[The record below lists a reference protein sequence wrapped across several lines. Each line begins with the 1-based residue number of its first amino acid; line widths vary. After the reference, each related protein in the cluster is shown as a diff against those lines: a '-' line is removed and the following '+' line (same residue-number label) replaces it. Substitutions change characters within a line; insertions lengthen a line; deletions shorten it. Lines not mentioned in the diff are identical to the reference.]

1 MKKTFSY
8 LALAGIL
15 TMASC
20 TNLDESVFGVVP
32 KDGFGKTPEQLAALL
47 GPAYSGLRGYAWN
60 IHNAEVTTDVGLV
73 PTRGKDWYD
82 GGNWLNYNRHTWTTT
97 HGPINDIWG
106 WIYESG
112 VNPIN
117 QLIPQVPGNTVAIAE
132 LRAVRAFYYFLAMDY
147 FGNVPVITETT
158 TGTATTTPRAQVY
171 AFVEKELTEAL
182 PNLSNTVGGSYYGR
196 INKLAAQAIL
206 AKVYLNAGVYTGT
219 PQWQKAADACTA
231 IINSREFSLE
241 TNYLSNFAVQN
252 DKSKENIWAI
262 PFDRFQAGGMN
273 IAYRTLHYQ
282 SQSTYNLS
290 GQPWNGFCTIAEFYN
305 SFSSTDVRRNMFI
318 SGVQYGADG
327 KALKDDNGKDLNFDP
342 AMTKDEMTSADPEFQ
357 GAGVRLGKYEIQ
369 RGNTVPD
376 QDNDWAMFRL
386 ADVYLMRG
394 EALFRLGKTTE
405 ALPDFNVV
413 RARAGVT
420 AWTTAQLTLDNILA
434 ERGRELAWE
443 AWRRNDLVRF
453 GEFNK
458 VGGKFTSKFMKEPA
472 AKTLLFP
479 IPQQRRD
486 ANPGLTQNP
495 GY

>member
-8 LALAGIL
+8 LALAGVL
-15 TMASC
+15 TLASC
-20 TNLDESVFGVVP
+20 TNLDEQVFGVVP
-32 KDGFGKTPEQLAALL
+32 KEGFGSTPEQLSALL
-47 GPAYSGLRGYAWN
+47 GPAYSNLRGYVWHM
-60 IHNAEVTTDVGLV
+60 HNAEVTTDVGLV

-97 HGPINDIWG
+97 HGPINDMWG
-106 WIYESG
+106 YIYEG
-112 VNPIN
+112 GINAIN
-117 QLIPQVPGNTVAIAE
+117 QLIPQVAGNTAAIAE

-147 FGNVPVITETT
+147 FGNIPVITETS
-158 TGTATTTPRAQVY
+158 TGSVTTTPRAQVY
-171 AFVEKELTEAL
+171 AFIEKELTEAL
-182 PNLSNTVGGSYYGR
+182 PNLSNNVGGSMYGR
-196 INKLAAQAIL
+196 INKLVAQTIL
-206 AKVYLNAGVYTGT
+206 AKLYLNAGVYKGA
-219 PQWQKAADACTA
+219 PEWQKCIDMCNTV
-231 IINSREFSLE
+231 INSGKYKLE
-241 TNYLSNFAVQN
+241 SNYFANFTTRN
-252 DKSKENIWAI
+252 EGSTENIWAI

-282 SQSTYNLS
+282 SQSTFNLS
-290 GQPWNGFCTIAEFYN
+290 GQPWNGFCTIAEFYDTFASN
-305 SFSSTDVRRNMFI
+305 DVRKNMFI
-318 SGVQYGADG
+318 AGLQLGADG
-327 KALKDDNGKDLNFDP
+327 KPLKDDNGRDLVFDP
-342 AMTKDEMTSADPEFQ
+342 KMTKDEMTSADPEFQ

-369 RGNTVPD
+369 RNNTVPD

-394 EALFRLGKTTE
+394 EALFRLGRATE
-405 ALPDFNVV
+405 ALPDFNIV
-413 RARAGVT
+413 RARAGIP
-420 AWTTAQLTLDNILA
+420 AWTAAQLTLDNILT

-458 VGGKFTSKFMKEPA
+458 VGGKFSSKFMREPNPR
-472 AKTLLFP
+472 TLLFP